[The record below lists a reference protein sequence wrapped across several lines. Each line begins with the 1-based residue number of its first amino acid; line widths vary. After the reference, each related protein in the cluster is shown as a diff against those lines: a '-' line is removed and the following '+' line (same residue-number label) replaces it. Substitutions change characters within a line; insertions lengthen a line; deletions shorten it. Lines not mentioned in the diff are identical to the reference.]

1 MCYLYVLHLYRPFR
15 NKAIMKKAKT
25 IQANY
30 RLPESLLSDLK
41 EVSEAAEIPQTQL
54 VREGIEARVRRAK
67 RVIERRQNAELA
79 PA

>member
-1 MCYLYVLHLYRPFR
+1 
-15 NKAIMKKAKT
+15 MKKAKT

-41 EVSEAAEIPQTQL
+41 EVSEAAEIPQTHL

>member
-1 MCYLYVLHLYRPFR
+1 
-15 NKAIMKKAKT
+15 MKKAKT
-25 IQANY
+25 IQANN

>member
-1 MCYLYVLHLYRPFR
+1 
-15 NKAIMKKAKT
+15 MKKAKT

-30 RLPESLLSDLK
+30 RLPEALLTDLK
-41 EVSEAAEIPQTQL
+41 EVAEAAEIPQTQL

-67 RVIERRQNAELA
+67 RVIERRQNAELI

>member
-1 MCYLYVLHLYRPFR
+1 
-15 NKAIMKKAKT
+15 MKKAKT